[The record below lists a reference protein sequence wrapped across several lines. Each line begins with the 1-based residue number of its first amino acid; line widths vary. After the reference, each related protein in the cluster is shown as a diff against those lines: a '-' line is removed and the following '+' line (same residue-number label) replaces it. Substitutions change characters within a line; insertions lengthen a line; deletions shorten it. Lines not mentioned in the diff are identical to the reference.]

1 MVRRMGP
8 RLFTRI
14 AKNFDYFKFI
24 RAVHARIRDLRPAL
38 IYAHDAR
45 AMAATAIANR
55 TFGIPVVYRCHDI
68 YEDFHPWHSLQGY
81 IERYAARAGVHA
93 RLVIQYSRGRAE
105 HFRTLAKSPYP
116 NMIVSPNYAS
126 IELQPDLRDL
136 DGLIVRRFER
146 KHIVYPGVVNRFVA
160 LDNAVRALA
169 LLDKVWSMLMFGEA
183 DLPTLDGATQLAID
197 LGIERRLSHGGWI
210 PPADVLRATNLGTVG
225 LVLFKPL
232 SVDYSS
238 MATASNKLWE
248 FAARGIPVAV
258 PDTPDYRE
266 TLGEEAWVAFYGLED
281 PASLANAIVR
291 LTASQKEYREA
302 SQAAYEAVRSKYNF
316 ESVFPP
322 VLSGLLAATS
332 NSDSHHALEQSSPI
346 VFD

>member
-1 MVRRMGP
+1 
-8 RLFTRI
+8 
-14 AKNFDYFKFI
+14 
-24 RAVHARIRDLRPAL
+24 
-38 IYAHDAR
+38 
-45 AMAATAIANR
+45 
-55 TFGIPVVYRCHDI
+55 
-68 YEDFHPWHSLQGY
+68 
-81 IERYAARAGVHA
+81 
-93 RLVIQYSRGRAE
+93 
-105 HFRTLAKSPYP
+105 
-116 NMIVSPNYAS
+116 
-126 IELQPDLRDL
+126 
-136 DGLIVRRFER
+136 
-146 KHIVYPGVVNRFVA
+146 
-160 LDNAVRALA
+160 
-169 LLDKVWSMLMFGEA
+169 
-183 DLPTLDGATQLAID
+183 
-197 LGIERRLSHGGWI
+197 
-210 PPADVLRATNLGTVG
+210 
-225 LVLFKPL
+225 
-232 SVDYSS
+232 